1 MRRLKKPILQNKMKF
16 PKVDHENAVI
26 YFITFFIG
34 MSISMMAPAVPEM
47 RDYFHLTYASSGLIL
62 STFGIA
68 RLILAI
74 PSGYMYNHMK
84 RKTLLFLGVFFLTV
98 GSFIAGFSET
108 FTMFIVSQVVM
119 GIGFSICLTTIII
132 YLSIKATS
140 KDRGSIMGM
149 NSFARSA
156 AGVIAPGIAGYI
168 CLAFTWRGIF
178 WVYAGFSIINF
189 IIIAIYIKDE
199 EAGIPENDKEEK
211 RVRSKHHRL
220 IIATVFAVI
229 FFALFVMS
237 GFRNSTIPMYSTDV
251 LNIDSGTIGVLLSI
265 GAAVFLLT
273 GPLAA
278 YLSDRY
284 GRKIF
289 ITTGI
294 LATAVAAFIFV
305 FASSISHIVIVLIFL
320 GYGMMVN
327 VVATAL
333 LGDITPNRKAGRNY
347 GLMRFVG
354 DLGIVLGPISAGL
367 MIDWFGF
374 KASAAVICIG
384 SIIAYIAVAI
394 IVEDEKFKMDW
405 KKMFFDS

>member
-1 MRRLKKPILQNKMKF
+1 MKF
-16 PKVDHENAVI
+16 PKVDPENAVF
-26 YFITFFIG
+26 YFVTFFIG

-47 RDYFHLTYASSGLIL
+47 RDYFHLSYASSGLIL

-74 PSGYMYNHMK
+74 PSGYMYNYLK

-98 GSFIAGFSET
+98 GSFIAGFSNT
-108 FTMFIVSQVVM
+108 FAMFIFSQVIM
-119 GIGFSICLTTIII
+119 GIGFSICITTIMIS
-132 YLSIKATS
+132 LSIKATS

-156 AGVIAPGIAGYI
+156 AGVIAPGIAGYL
-168 CLAFTWRGIF
+168 CLALTWRGIF
-178 WVYAGFSIINF
+178 WVYAGFSVINF
-189 IIIAIYIKDE
+189 IIIALYIKDE
-199 EAGIPENDKEEK
+199 EPGIPDNNKEEK
-211 RVRSKHHRL
+211 RVKSKHHRL
-220 IIATVFAVI
+220 IIATVFFV
-229 FFALFVMS
+229 FFFSLFVMS
-237 GFRNSTIPMYSTDV
+237 GFRNSTIPMYSKDI
-251 LNIDSGTIGVLLSI
+251 LNIDSGTIGVFLSI

-289 ITTGI
+289 IATGL
-294 LATAVAAFIFV
+294 LATAIGAFIFM
-305 FASSISHIVIVLIFL
+305 FTSKSSHLVIVLIFL

-327 VVATAL
+327 VVSTAL

-354 DLGIVLGPISAGL
+354 DLGVVLGPIFAGL
-367 MIDWFGF
+367 MIDRFGF

-384 SIIAYIAVAI
+384 AIVSYIIVAVV
-394 IVEDEKFKMDW
+394 VEDEKFKMDW
-405 KKMFFDS
+405 KKILFDSD